1 MNKKITINYIFVLL
15 YQILLIITPIFTMPY
30 VIRVLQP
37 ENIGIE
43 AYVGS
48 VVQLFIAFA
57 SLGIGDYGR
66 KEIAAVADK
75 NNLKTEFSSLYT
87 IQFAFSTFVLA
98 MYLIFTFS
106 STNYTQLF
114 LINSLTI
121 LAYVLDV
128 TWFFTGQENMK
139 NIMIRNMVVRIVSI
153 IGIFMLVKSPDDLS
167 IYILINA
174 LSLLLGQLVTW
185 IPLLKQ
191 LRGFSISFQLVKKH
205 VFPILIFAVVPIL
218 TLIPTALNKVILGNV
233 AAEVDVGFY
242 NQAFKLITLFVV
254 FVTALSTVM
263 SPRMVKQYN
272 ARSKESFEKS
282 FYFSVQYV
290 SFSTLPIVT
299 GLIAIAPT
307 FIPWFLGQDFQASV
321 LNLQILA
328 PSLFFSG
335 LAGIF
340 GIQVLITSGKN
351 KAYTSSVLIA
361 ALCSFIANLIL
372 ITHLKSIGTSIAYLI
387 FTMVLCDVQA
397 YFAKSFFNIKQ
408 LVKKIMPYVWAS
420 GVAFLGEIAV
430 LYVPI
435 GSMYRMVLQVAIG
448 VAVYG
453 TCLILKKDFFVEKV
467 KQIIIARKG
476 VRRYKRKE
484 S

>member
-1 MNKKITINYIFVLL
+1 MNKKITVNYIFVLL
-15 YQILLIITPIFTMPY
+15 YQTLLIITPIFTMPY

-66 KEIAAVADK
+66 KEIAAVIDK
-75 NNLKTEFSSLYT
+75 RNLKTEFFSLYT
-87 IQFAFSTFVLA
+87 IQFVFSTLVLVV
-98 MYLIFTFS
+98 YLVFAFL
-106 STNYTQLF
+106 STSYTQLF

-153 IGIFMLVKSPDDLS
+153 IGIFMLVKEPDDLS

-205 VFPILIFAVVPIL
+205 IFPILIFAVVPIL

-242 NQAFKLITLFVV
+242 NQSFKLITLFVV

-272 ARSKESFEKS
+272 SRSRESFESS

-299 GLIAIAPT
+299 GLIAIAPS

-321 LNLQILA
+321 INLQILA

-335 LAGIF
+335 LAGVF

-361 ALCSFIANLIL
+361 SVCSFITNLIL
-372 ITHLKSIGTSIAYLI
+372 IPHLKSIGTSIAYLI
-387 FTMVLCDVQA
+387 FTMVLCILQA
-397 YFAKSFFNIKQ
+397 YFARSFFDVKQTIK
-408 LVKKIMPYVWAS
+408 KMRPYVLAS
-420 GVAFLGEIAV
+420 GVAFLGEIAIS
-430 LYVPI
+430 YFRI
-435 GSMYRMVLQVAIG
+435 GLMYTMVLQVVVGI
-448 VAVYG
+448 VVYG
-453 TCLILKKDFFVEKV
+453 AFLILKKDSFVEKI
-467 KQIIIARKG
+467 KQIIVARQG
-476 VRRYKRKE
+476 MRRYKRKE